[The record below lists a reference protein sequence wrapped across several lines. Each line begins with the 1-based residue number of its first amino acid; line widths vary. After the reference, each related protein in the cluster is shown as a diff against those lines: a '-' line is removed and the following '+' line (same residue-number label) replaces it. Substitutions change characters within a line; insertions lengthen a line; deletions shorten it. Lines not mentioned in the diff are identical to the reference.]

1 MSKSLGKATLWTA
14 GATFVKL
21 FSGLLII
28 KLLAFNF
35 GSEGLGRAANYMTLL
50 TVLSVMA
57 GAGIFNGI
65 TKYVAEYEQ
74 HPSQLRAVI
83 STSLFIILFFS
94 VALAEIGLIFA
105 DKIAFFIFQQQ
116 GYAQVI
122 QVLAVIQIAI
132 ALGNY
137 FIAILKGLRAVE
149 SNAIAVIASAII
161 GVILFALALYMAEY
175 KGALIGL
182 ALIPAVIVLPAYDLL
197 KKCGQNCV
205 NFRELLKP
213 YWHSE
218 QAKNLLKFSLMTLST
233 AITIPLVY
241 ILLRNWLSEARSIN
255 EVGLWQGM
263 SKISDAY
270 LQFITAAFS
279 VYLLPTFAK
288 LNHWEEV
295 SREVIK
301 SLRFVFLTT
310 TILGLF
316 IYVFRNTIIALLFSD
331 DFIAMQEL
339 FIWQLIGDIFKISAY
354 VFGYLILAKAAIKI
368 YILGEVLQSLLLLF
382 LGVFLIPDKGALGAV
397 QTYMWTYM
405 IYFLLCLIIFMSFR
419 RRMQ

>member
-14 GATFVKL
+14 GATLVKL
-21 FSGLLII
+21 FSSLLII

-74 HPSQLRAVI
+74 HPSQLRVVI

-241 ILLRNWLSEARSIN
+241 ILLRNWLSEVRSIN

-288 LNHWEEV
+288 LNHWEDV

-316 IYVFRNTIIALLFSD
+316 IYLFRNMIIELLFSD

-339 FIWQLIGDIFKISAY
+339 FIWQLIGDIFKVSAY
-354 VFGYLILAKAAIKI
+354 IFGYLILAKAAIKI

-397 QTYMWTYM
+397 QTYMWAYM
-405 IYFLLCLIIFMSFR
+405 IYFSLCLIIFMSFR